1 MDDLNG
7 LTQWLKD
14 EKGITKITL
23 EDLIDFVPEY
33 ELWKQRNQQLF
44 FLYVVV
50 NSKIMVIRR
59 IVYKNH
65 RIIEFENESKIYL
78 STFKILNSEGKC
90 LTSQKARNSVIGLNY
105 CKKIIDKVFS

>member
-33 ELWKQRNQQLF
+33 ELWKQRN
-44 FLYVVV
+44 
-50 NSKIMVIRR
+50 
-59 IVYKNH
+59 
-65 RIIEFENESKIYL
+65 
-78 STFKILNSEGKC
+78 
-90 LTSQKARNSVIGLNY
+90 
-105 CKKIIDKVFS
+105 